1 MAIQTKSGGS
11 ARRPQIPVGK
21 YLTSIE
27 SVEKTISPKS
37 GSERLSFA
45 FRITSGDPSLVGRK
59 LYEDFYLTEGAL
71 WKLFDLTEAIGMA
84 EGSEIED
91 DDPAA
96 LMNTFSGKAVWVVV
110 SADDYTDKD
119 GNQREGRKLSRFDS
133 TDPQVRAKQDAKRRQ
148 QFGGNTA
155 SEAATDAGSS
165 EGEEVPF

>member
-21 YLTSIE
+21 YLTQIE

-37 GSERLSFA
+37 GSARLSFA
-45 FRITSGDPSLVGRK
+45 FRIGHGEHEGRK
-59 LYEDFYLTEGAL
+59 LYEDFYLTENAL
-71 WKLFDLTEAIGMA
+71 WKLFDLTEAIGMP

-96 LMNTFSGKAVWVVV
+96 LMNTFSGKSVWVMV
-110 SADDYTDKD
+110 SADNYTDKD
-119 GNQREGRKLSRFDS
+119 GNEREGRKLSRFDS
-133 TDPQVRAKQDAKRRQ
+133 TDPHVRAKQDAKRRQ